1 MKYLI
6 VILIIVS
13 SFQASALEK
22 SEAFIVTAYTNKFK
36 VLSPVKRTNKV
47 SVIIENRTLVKLIGE
62 LVTDKG
68 VLRKI
73 VTIKPGKYK
82 SVDLKFFKN
91 TKYYFIP
98 LSPSFQKVI
107 LDFGKKAYEIPS
119 KE

>member
-6 VILIIVS
+6 ILLILFS
-13 SFQASALEK
+13 STVHSLEK
-22 SEAFIVTAYTNKFK
+22 SEAFIVTAFTDKFK
-36 VLSPVKRTNKV
+36 VLSPAKKTDKV
-47 SVIIENRTLVKLIGE
+47 SVIIENKTLVKLIGE
-62 LVTDKG
+62 VVTDKG
-68 VLRKI
+68 TLRKL

-82 SVDLKFFKN
+82 SIELKFYKN